1 MPRSR
6 SRSKSRSKSRSRYSI
21 SEYTRRKAKAIG
33 VTVRRSTQRGKK
45 IDVFRANK
53 KIASIGALGYNDYS
67 SYLRK
72 SKSNANERRRLYH
85 IRHKKDSAKKGT
97 PGYYAAKLLW

>member
-6 SRSKSRSKSRSRYSI
+6 PRSRSHSRSRYSI
-21 SEYTRRKAKAIG
+21 SAYTRRKAREIG
-33 VTVRRSTQRGKK
+33 VTVRPSSRVGKK
-45 IDVFRANK
+45 IDIFKNGK
-53 KIASIGALGYNDYS
+53 KIASIGDR
-67 SYLRK
+67 SYDDFTTLLRK
-72 SKSNANERRRLYH
+72 SKSLANERRRLYH